1 MINIVQSVKK
11 VTLTIKKQN
20 TSAKPGQVKE
30 SEKNMVPFFFFINVT
45 VRIFFEYNVTVYFIL
60 LSSRI

>member
-1 MINIVQSVKK
+1 MINTVQSVKK

-30 SEKNMVPFFFFINVT
+30 SEKNMVPFLFYKSYCKN
-45 VRIFFEYNVTVYFIL
+45 IF
-60 LSSRI
+60 

>member
-11 VTLTIKKQN
+11 VALTIKKQN

-30 SEKNMVPFFFFINVT
+30 SEKNIHLKLF
-45 VRIFFEYNVTVYFIL
+45 
-60 LSSRI
+60 